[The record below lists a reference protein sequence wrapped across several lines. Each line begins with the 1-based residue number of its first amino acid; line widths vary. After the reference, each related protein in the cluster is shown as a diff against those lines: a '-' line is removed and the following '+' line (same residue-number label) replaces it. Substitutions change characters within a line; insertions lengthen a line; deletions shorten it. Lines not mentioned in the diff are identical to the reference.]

1 MTHISSAERQPVNI
15 VNSGNYAIPPSGQIH
30 TYQYCTEAAV
40 TPLSDLFADYYQIS
54 DGSPKNTT

>member
-1 MTHISSAERQPVNI
+1 MTHISLAERQPVNT

-30 TYQYCTEAAV
+30 TYCTEAAV
-40 TPLSDLFADYYQIS
+40 TPLSDLFANYYQIS

>member
-30 TYQYCTEAAV
+30 TYCTEAAV